1 MARSLTP
8 IATFVQQQIVHKDEE
23 DDQPTQ
29 SVSIRLPVQVVGD
42 LEDLAGRLDLTRSM
56 LARRLIEAGLE
67 EAEAEWDRLERG
79 KG

>member
-8 IATFVQQQIVHKDEE
+8 ISTFVQQQIVHKDE
-23 DDQPTQ
+23 DDGQPTQ

-56 LARRLIEAGLE
+56 LARRIIEAGLE
-67 EAEAEWDRLERG
+67 EAEAEWDRLQRG
-79 KG
+79 